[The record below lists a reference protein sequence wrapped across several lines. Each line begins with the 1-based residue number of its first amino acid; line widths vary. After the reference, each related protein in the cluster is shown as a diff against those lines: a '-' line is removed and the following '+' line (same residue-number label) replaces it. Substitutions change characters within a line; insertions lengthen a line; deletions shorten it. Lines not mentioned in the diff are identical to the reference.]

1 MIDLTQFHALF
12 FEEAAEHL
20 ASMET
25 LLLDIDV
32 EAPDDDDL
40 NAIFRAAHS
49 VKGAS
54 AIFGFSDIAEVTHIL
69 ESQLD
74 LLRNH
79 QCALTTAM
87 VDLFLR
93 AGDVLKLQVNAHRR
107 GETLD
112 AAETDELMVELQAL
126 NGSSGSAAAAT
137 SCDKVERFRIS
148 LRSADVAALSRE
160 QGSALLAE
168 LAALGELPGLD
179 PATTWPLPASFSL
192 RTAMGRAAIV
202 DVLAFVLDSE
212 RVEISPEED
221 GYGLFEPMTEAAA
234 EDPGYG
240 FFEDIPP
247 PVAAATPIGDG
258 EGYGFFEPLPEAV
271 APASTAAQT
280 APPSPAAG
288 AAPRPKRQREH
299 ERSAEPVSESS
310 IRVSVDKVDQLINL
324 VGELVITQAMLAQS
338 GIPLDP
344 VVHERLHAGL
354 AQLERNTRDL
364 QESVMSIRMM
374 PISFVFSRFPRMVR
388 DLAAKLDKEVEL
400 VTIGEG
406 TELDRGLIEK
416 IVDPLTHLVR
426 NSIDHGIETP
436 AVREAAGKDR
446 SGVLTL
452 RATHQGG
459 TILIEVEDNGAGL
472 NRERILAKARERELD
487 VNDAM
492 SDADVWQLIFAPGF
506 STADAVTDVSGRGV
520 GMDVVK
526 RNIDAMGGRV
536 DIATDP
542 GYGTRIS
549 IRLPLTLAILDGMSV
564 GVGGESYILP
574 LAYVIESLRPRPED
588 IRSLAGRGQVVQ
600 VRGEHLPLIPLHE
613 VFGIE
618 PRTRDPADAICV
630 IVDADGVHAA
640 LLVDELIGQQQVVI
654 KNLETNYR
662 KVPGIAGATIM
673 GDGRV
678 ALILDLA
685 GVVRMSQNEAVGTKE
700 QR

>member
-32 EAPDDDDL
+32 DAPDDDDL

-54 AIFGFSDIAEVTHIL
+54 AIFGFSDIAEVTHLL

-79 QCALTTAM
+79 RCQLTTAM

-93 AGDVLKLQVNAHRR
+93 AGDVLKLQVAAHRR
-107 GETLD
+107 GETLEPVES
-112 AAETDELMVELQAL
+112 AELMAELQAL
-126 NGSSGSAAAAT
+126 SGHPATAANAT
-137 SCDKVERFRIS
+137 PAGAMQRFRIN
-148 LRSADVAALSRE
+148 LRGDCQRALDAERSR
-160 QGSALLAE
+160 AVLTE

-179 PATTWPLPASFSL
+179 AATTYPLPASFSL
-192 RTAMGRAAIV
+192 RTQQGSAAIL
-202 DVLAFVLDSE
+202 DVLAFVLDSNQ
-212 RVEISPEED
+212 VDISPEDD
-221 GYGLFEPMTEAAA
+221 GYGFFASEPVAA
-234 EDPGYG
+234 DPGYG
-240 FFEDIPP
+240 FFEDLPLP
-247 PVAAATPIGDG
+247 ATAPAAATLSDG
-258 EGYGFFEPLPEAV
+258 EGYGFFEPLPEPAAAAATSAPTPPAPV
-271 APASTAAQT
+271 AAAPAK
-280 APPSPAAG
+280 
-288 AAPRPKRQREH
+288 PKRMREH
-299 ERSAEPVSESS
+299 ERSAEPVAEAS

-338 GIPLDP
+338 GLHLDP
-344 VVHERLHAGL
+344 ALHERLHSGL

-436 AVREAAGKDR
+436 AARVAAGKDR
-446 SGVLTL
+446 CGTLTL

-459 TILIEVEDNGAGL
+459 NILIEVEDNGAGL
-472 NRERILAKARERELD
+472 NRERILAKARERELE
-487 VNDAM
+487 VHDAM

-506 STADAVTDVSGRGV
+506 STAATVTDVSGRGV

-542 GYGTRIS
+542 GFGTRIS

-564 GVGGESYILP
+564 GVGRESYILP
-574 LAYVIESLRPRPED
+574 LAYVIESLRPASGD

-662 KVPGIAGATIM
+662 KVQGIAGATIM

-685 GVVRMSQNEAVGTKE
+685 GVVRMAQSETFASKE
-700 QR
+700 QG